1 MKTVILVLTGMLVV
15 ASAAGLAQHPPPASD
30 PPAKMAGQ
38 QPMMASMQA
47 ADKKLDDL
55 VAQLN
60 AARGADR
67 LDKLIAVV
75 NELVAERSAMRQM
88 MAGRGGM
95 MMNGGM
101 MNKEGAAPPKAD
113 GDHSAHHPPSDK

>member
-1 MKTVILVLTGMLVV
+1 MKALILVLTGMLVV
-15 ASAAGLAQHPPPASD
+15 ASAAGRAQNPPAASD
-30 PPAKMAGQ
+30 PHPKMAGQ

-60 AARGADR
+60 AARGDER
-67 LDKLIAVV
+67 LDKVIAVV
-75 NELVAERSAMRQM
+75 KELVAERKAMREM

-95 MMNGGM
+95 MMNR
-101 MNKEGAAPPKAD
+101 EPAAPGASS
-113 GDHSAHHPPSDK
+113 DHSTHHPEPGK

>member
-1 MKTVILVLTGMLVV
+1 MILVLTGVLVV
-15 ASAAGLAQHPPPASD
+15 ASAAGRAQTPPPASD
-30 PPAKMAGQ
+30 AHTKMAGPQ
-38 QPMMASMQA
+38 QKMASMQA

-60 AARGADR
+60 AARGDDR

-75 NELVAERSAMRQM
+75 KELVAERKAMREM

-95 MMNGGM
+95 MMNR
-101 MNKEGAAPPKAD
+101 ESAPTTD
-113 GDHSAHHPPSDK
+113 GDHSTHHPDPGK

>member
-1 MKTVILVLTGMLVV
+1 MKAMILVLTATLVV
-15 ASAAGLAQHPPPASD
+15 ASAAGRAQNPPTAPD
-30 PPAKMAGQ
+30 PHAKTAGQ

-60 AARGADR
+60 AARGEDR
-67 LDKLIAVV
+67 LDKVIAVV
-75 NELVAERSAMRQM
+75 KELVAERKTMRDR

-95 MMNGGM
+95 MMN
-101 MNKEGAAPPKAD
+101 KESAAPD
-113 GDHSAHHPPSDK
+113 TSNEHSTHHPEPGK